1 LYAEIIYLIFIINMF
16 YRFIV
21 EIYKIVGMLETYAF
35 KLFPKNFNI
44 FGFLAFI
51 MAGIFTDFNVVV
63 YSFFNFSFVY
73 LL

>member
-1 LYAEIIYLIFIINMF
+1 MF

-35 KLFPKNFNI
+35 KLFSKNFNI

-63 YSFFNFSFVY
+63 YGFFLIPYPSIYCEYSRRNSEN
-73 LL
+73 